1 MASFLVDVGNTAR
14 DQTINSSPSSSGR
27 ARRKYSGASRK
38 VSLTRRLNEFWRIV
52 GVRRAEKQLERPR
65 FLNEREGG
73 TMTPEDIDWLLVYPL
88 VK

>member
-1 MASFLVDVGNTAR
+1 VKDA
-14 DQTINSSPSSSGR
+14 
-27 ARRKYSGASRK
+27 
-38 VSLTRRLNEFWRIV
+38 
-52 GVRRAEKQLERPR
+52 